1 MRIFFPAF
9 ILALLF
15 PVILLGQEV
24 DSLAGDVRL
33 QEVVVT
39 ATMSSRKVA
48 DIPVQTSVIS
58 QSQIGQFPLS
68 NIDDILKT
76 SADVYVNRSWGIF
89 SKNAAVTM
97 RGLESS
103 DRVLVMVD
111 GIPKNR
117 MAGGSVNWHNINP
130 DIVDRIEIIKGPA
143 SALYGTNAM
152 AGVIN
157 IITKQNTAQLE
168 GSARVFYASHN
179 TIGSSLT
186 LMGNEQKNN
195 RGFYYGINGFFRKG
209 DGYIFEA
216 PAYID
221 ETDVKTALSE
231 KGGGINLGYR
241 FNEKTNI
248 ELVFDTYDEKRGAGR
263 EVFATDG
270 SYDAYLTNSL
280 RLTANQTIGT
290 WKGQSS
296 LYFSEENYYGQKESL
311 NESNEYRLLDAYT
324 DRIDM
329 GMISSWSKRIGK
341 NHHVTL
347 GAEVKAGSLRA
358 HDIYRTS
365 PDELKAEGKSDIYGL
380 FVQDEIN
387 LLQNKME
394 LIVGLRGDYASFHD
408 GWQQVINPT
417 KATGFAASFYED
429 FNTVN
434 WSAIS
439 PKASIQY
446 HFNNHLTIYT
456 SVGTGFKPAKL
467 KDLCQSG
474 KINKGFRLA
483 NPNVTP
489 EFLTNY
495 EIGFHF
501 KPHSKIKLSGAFYY
515 SKGRDFQYS
524 IGTGDSID
532 TGGSSLKPVIITDN
546 VAQVR
551 VLGTEISA
559 RVQLN
564 NQLDLQISYSYND
577 SEITDYHPSLI
588 NPSLN
593 LKGKKMIEVPPH
605 LFYAGLNWTNRYFL
619 LQVNCSYVDQQ
630 WFDVENTIR
639 ISSWLTT
646 NIHVAHSIKNKI
658 KLYLDIQDLFD
669 NVYIDRK
676 GQLSPGRF
684 LTAGIQ
690 YNFHK

>member
-1 MRIFFPAF
+1 MKTYIPIFLIF
-9 ILALLF
+9 LF
-15 PVILLGQEV
+15 PLMLLGQEV

-33 QEVVVT
+33 REVVVT
-39 ATMSSRKVA
+39 ATKTSRKTA
-48 DIPVQTSVIS
+48 EIPVQTTVIS
-58 QSQIGQFPLS
+58 QQQINQFPLS

-103 DRVLVMVD
+103 DRVLVLVD

-130 DIVDRIEIIKGPA
+130 DMVDRIEIIKGPA

-157 IITKQNTAQLE
+157 IITKQNTEKLE
-168 GSARVFYASHN
+168 GSARIFYGSHS

-186 LMGNEQKNN
+186 LSGKEKSNQK
-195 RGFYYGINGFFRKG
+195 GFYYGINGFFRKG

-216 PAYID
+216 PEYID
-221 ETDVKTALSE
+221 ETDVKTALNE

-241 FNEKTNI
+241 FNEKSNI

-270 SYDAYLTNSL
+270 SFDAYLTNNI
-280 RLTANQTIGT
+280 RLTANNTVRG
-290 WKGQSS
+290 WKGQTSV
-296 LYFSEENYYGQKESL
+296 YFSEENYYGQKESL
-311 NESNEYRLLDAYT
+311 NETNEYRLLDAYT
-324 DRIDM
+324 DRLDM
-329 GMISSWSKRIGK
+329 GLISNWSKRLGK
-341 NHHVTL
+341 NHHITL
-347 GAEVKAGSLRA
+347 GAEVKAGSLKA

-365 PDELKAEGKSDIYGL
+365 PDELKAAGKSEIYGL
-380 FVQDEIN
+380 FLQDEIS
-387 LLQNKME
+387 LFQNRLE
-394 LIVGLRGDYASFHD
+394 WIVGIRGDYASFHD

-417 KATGFAASFYED
+417 KTTGFSTSFYEN

-439 PKASIQY
+439 PKTSVQY
-446 HFNNHLTIYT
+446 RFNGHFSVYA

-495 EIGFHF
+495 EVGFHY
-501 KPHSKIKLSGAFYY
+501 KPHSKINLSSAFYY
-515 SKGRDFQYS
+515 SKGKDFQYS

-546 VAQVR
+546 VAQVS
-551 VLGTEISA
+551 VLGAEIS
-559 RVQLN
+559 VNYQVTTQLH
-564 NQLDLQISYSYND
+564 LQISYSYNN

-593 LKGKKMIEVPPH
+593 LKGKKMIEVPPQ
-605 LFYAGLNWTNRYFL
+605 LLYAGVNWTTRYFL
-619 LQVNCSYVDQQ
+619 LQANCSYVDQQ
-630 WFDVENTIR
+630 WYDVENTIR
-639 ISSWLTT
+639 INSWLTT
-646 NIHVAHSIKNKI
+646 NVHLAHPIKDNLN
-658 KLYLDIQDLFD
+658 LYIDIQDLFD

-684 LTAGIQ
+684 ITAGIQ
-690 YNFHK
+690 FNFHK